1 MRYAGSTDLSF
12 ATWLCGG
19 GAYVVPCSRVA
30 KVQSASTSMVGIL
43 SVKYFYINELVCSFV
58 SCNDFPKSIATWY
71 FIWCL
76 ILFLKTA
83 AR

>member
-1 MRYAGSTDLSF
+1 MATLITPPPSSLVVCFYFQTYLEKLGSIKHDMRYAGSTDLSF

-43 SVKYFYINELVCSFV
+43 SVKYFYILMS
-58 SCNDFPKSIATWY
+58 
-71 FIWCL
+71 
-76 ILFLKTA
+76 
-83 AR
+83 